1 MEGEMNDDRGF
12 SVLRRAV
19 DDAAFFQR
27 LVADFDST
35 LVDEGITD
43 SHDREEIRRVMTGLA
58 NAARG
63 PTTIGS
69 SEQQASTLATADSFK
84 SGLRDT
90 VDQIERGFRSTMM
103 MYTIAFYLGV
113 VLILAS
119 LVMGFVKEKALIPL
133 VFGGL
138 GITDVILYFITKP
151 AQDLQFSRARLAQL
165 QAAFFH
171 WFIDYTN
178 WNGVLSTW
186 AQTGKADFQT
196 MKNVSATLMD
206 HTEKT
211 MQLIDRYCSAS
222 PANEHARGEK

>member
-1 MEGEMNDDRGF
+1 MNDGAAF
-12 SVLRRAV
+12 TVLKRAV
-19 DDAAFFQR
+19 DDPVFFQR
-27 LVADFDST
+27 LAADFDST
-35 LVDEGITD
+35 LVDEGITN
-43 SHDREEIRRVMTGLA
+43 SCDRAEVKRVMTGLA
-58 NAARG
+58 NGALISAA
-63 PTTIGS
+63 IQS
-69 SEQQASTLATADSFK
+69 SKQQASTLVTADSFK

-90 VDQIERGFRSTMM
+90 VNQIERGFRSTMM
-103 MYTIAFYLGV
+103 MYTLAFYMGM

-119 LVMGFVKEKALIPL
+119 LVMGLLKEKALIPL

-138 GITDVILYFITKP
+138 GVTDVILYFITKP

-178 WNGVLSTW
+178 WNGVLNTW

-211 MQLIDRYCSAS
+211 MELIDRYCSA
-222 PANEHARGEK
+222 PTANEYKKAAK